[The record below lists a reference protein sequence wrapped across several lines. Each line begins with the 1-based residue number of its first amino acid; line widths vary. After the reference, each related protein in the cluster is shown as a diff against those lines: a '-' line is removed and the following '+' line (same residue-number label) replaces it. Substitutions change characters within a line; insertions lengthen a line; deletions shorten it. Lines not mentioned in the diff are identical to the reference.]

1 MLIYS
6 TLMGVILYYVFLAID
21 ITVFF
26 LIVRAVTLWKK
37 ISWLKPFDEAGKR
50 LVDDYTLFVGRL
62 WTRIAHRHLA
72 PKGRLLIGLV
82 MLELTRFLLF
92 GAARLFL

>member
-1 MLIYS
+1 MFIYS
-6 TLMGVILYYVFLAID
+6 TLIGVTLYFVTLAID

-26 LIVRAVTLWKK
+26 LIVRAVTLWKE
-37 ISWLKPFDEAGKR
+37 ISWLKPFNEAGKT

-62 WTRIAHRHLA
+62 WTRIAHRCLA

-82 MLELTRFLLF
+82 MLELVRFFLF
-92 GAARLFL
+92 SVARFFL